1 MLQAVAIPAF
11 LRFQFTRTNQTLRSS
26 QDFKA
31 GAALGNAVNITDLDA
46 SIVEVQKAIQDPV
59 LRMEGNKLNFSISQP
74 MY

>member
-11 LRFQFTRTNQTLRSS
+11 LRFQFTRNNQILRSS

-31 GAALGNAVNITDLDA
+31 GAALPNAVNITDLDA

-59 LRMEGNKLNFSISQP
+59 LRMEGNKLNFGIKKAH
-74 MY
+74 Y